1 MVFDVHFIFLKG
13 RDDSWAVGP
22 LLPNKSPA
30 PLKRLPSHSPWRH
43 SHTCI
48 IIITFVRHIGHVVT
62 LVMSA
67 QPSHRHL
74 CPHGTHAW
82 DRSANIQM
90 THCSAVATVDVASDG
105 RGNGADSADSADSSM
120 TV

>member
-1 MVFDVHFIFLKG
+1 M
-13 RDDSWAVGP
+13 
-22 LLPNKSPA
+22 
-30 PLKRLPSHSPWRH
+30 
-43 SHTCI
+43 HTVSRA
-48 IIITFVRHIGHVVT
+48 FVRHIGHVVT

-105 RGNGADSADSADSSM
+105 RGNGADSAETAFA
-120 TV
+120 TVTLAEGKTDNSEEQRKYVVEGVGSTCTQI